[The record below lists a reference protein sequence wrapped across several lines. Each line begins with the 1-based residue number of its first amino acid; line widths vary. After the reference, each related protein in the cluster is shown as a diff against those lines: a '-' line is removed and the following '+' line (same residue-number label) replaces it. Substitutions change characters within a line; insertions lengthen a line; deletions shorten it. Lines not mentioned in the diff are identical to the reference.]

1 MFDGGYTPVTRENVT
16 QVLPCFGHYAVFH
29 CMNLG
34 FLKYVRNPKTGIL
47 EFPRCPFERLC
58 KQQALK
64 YHENM
69 DVVESGQIDRPREII
84 RQLKK

>member
-1 MFDGGYTPVTRENVT
+1 MGILNRNNIREL
-16 QVLPCFGHYAVFH
+16 LPCWGHYAVMH
-29 CMNLG
+29 CYNQG
-34 FLKYVRNPKTGIL
+34 FLQYTLNPKTGIN
-47 EFPRCPFERLC
+47 EFHRCPFEKSC
-58 KQQALK
+58 KKEALK